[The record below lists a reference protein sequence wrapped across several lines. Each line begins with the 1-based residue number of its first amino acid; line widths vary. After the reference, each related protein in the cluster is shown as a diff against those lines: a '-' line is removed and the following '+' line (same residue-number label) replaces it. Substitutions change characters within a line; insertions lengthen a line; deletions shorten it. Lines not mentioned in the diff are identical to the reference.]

1 MRRPENRSPQYWRYK
16 SFRDPLYGFIGTT
29 ERELAVIESKSFQR
43 LRYLKQLSHAYL
55 VYPSAAHIRFEHSL
69 GAMHIANQMCINLTL
84 TDSERELTRLV
95 ALAHDIGHG
104 PFSHL
109 FEDALK
115 NINGDDFSHEYV
127 TSWLLKDD
135 SDIAEALGDDLD
147 DAQHLLP
154 VSESG
159 SFPLSRE
166 IISSGMDADKL
177 DYLRRD
183 SYHVGVAYGSFD
195 LDRILH
201 TLSSTPDGKHLCI
214 MEKGKDAI
222 ENYRL
227 GRYLMHAQVY
237 EHHTRLIT
245 DSMFLR
251 ALEIALNDG
260 SLDISL
266 YKVGSERNGFKSAN
280 HSKFVQNYIQLTD
293 EEIMRELVI
302 KGKGNAKKLTE
313 GILSRRLLKRGIE
326 IDPTLD
332 VLDALTKK
340 AISDLDKKDLRE
352 LEAELANKVGCDP
365 ELVVAHLQQMTIK
378 LYDPY
383 DILVKR
389 SNDRVLTIEQ
399 VSPISAS
406 TKPIVRLYL
415 FCPGECREKIR
426 QETCKYFN
434 LTDSLV
440 PR

>member
-1 MRRPENRSPQYWRYK
+1 
-16 SFRDPLYGFIGTT
+16 
-29 ERELAVIESKSFQR
+29 
-43 LRYLKQLSHAYL
+43 
-55 VYPSAAHIRFEHSL
+55 
-69 GAMHIANQMCINLTL
+69 
-84 TDSERELTRLV
+84 
-95 ALAHDIGHG
+95 
-104 PFSHL
+104 
-109 FEDALK
+109 
-115 NINGDDFSHEYV
+115 
-127 TSWLLKDD
+127 
-135 SDIAEALGDDLD
+135 
-147 DAQHLLP
+147 
-154 VSESG
+154 
-159 SFPLSRE
+159 
-166 IISSGMDADKL
+166 MDADKL

-201 TLSSTPDGKHLCI
+201 TLTSTPDKKHLCI

-260 SLDISL
+260 SLDISQ
-266 YKVGSERNGFKSAN
+266 YKVGSEKNGFMSAD
-280 HSKFVQNYIQLTD
+280 HSKFVQNYLRLTD
-293 EEIMRELVI
+293 EEIMRELLT

-313 GILSRRLLKRGIE
+313 GIVSRTLLKKAIE
-326 IDPTLD
+326 IDPPLD

-340 AISDLDKKDLRE
+340 AISDLDENGLRE
-352 LEAELANKVGCDP
+352 LEAELARKVGCDP
-365 ELVVAHLQQMTIK
+365 ELVVAHLQQITIK

-415 FCPGECREKIR
+415 FCPREYREKIR
-426 QETCKYFN
+426 QETCKHFD
-434 LTDSLV
+434 LPESLI
-440 PR
+440 PQ